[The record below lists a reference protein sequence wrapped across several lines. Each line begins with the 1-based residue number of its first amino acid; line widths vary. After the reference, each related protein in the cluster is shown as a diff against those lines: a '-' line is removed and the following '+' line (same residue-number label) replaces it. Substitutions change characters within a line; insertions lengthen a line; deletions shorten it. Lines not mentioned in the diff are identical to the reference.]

1 MSVKLA
7 PSLNLGS
14 GGGSGR
20 GGSSLSRLGGSRSRS
35 GSSLGAS
42 SRDGLSSR
50 GSLLLSV
57 GSITLVLLIRL
68 VRAVNGNLDGNLT
81 ALNLLSVHLRN
92 SLLLELLGSQ
102 SDEAETTTLAGLTTS
117 LELLD
122 HKSGNRSKS
131 DLGGRGLI
139 SLEKL
144 NKLSKC

>member
-14 GGGSGR
+14 GGGSG
-20 GGSSLSRLGGSRSRS
+20 GGRSSLSRLGGSGS

-42 SRDGLSSR
+42 SRGGLSSR
-50 GSLLLSV
+50 GSLLLTV
-57 GSITLVLLIRL
+57 GSITLVLLIGL

-81 ALNLLSVHLRN
+81 ALNLLSVHLSN

-102 SDEAETTTLAGLTTS
+102 SDETETTTLAGLTTS
-117 LELLD
+117 LKLLD
-122 HKSGNRSKS
+122 HESGNRSKS

>member
-1 MSVKLA
+1 
-7 PSLNLGS
+7 
-14 GGGSGR
+14 
-20 GGSSLSRLGGSRSRS
+20 
-35 GSSLGAS
+35 
-42 SRDGLSSR
+42 
-50 GSLLLSV
+50 
-57 GSITLVLLIRL
+57 VLLIRL

-144 NKLSKC
+144 NKLSQY